1 MSDHST
7 CDCSRRSFLRGTGLT
22 LAGFG
27 LSSLFPGA
35 WIRHALAAG
44 PFSNKRLIFIFLRG
58 GNDGINTVIPDG
70 DPQYSTVNRPTLYIP
85 PASSIDLLNG
95 FARLHPAMA
104 DVMDVFNAGNLA
116 IVHRVGFPNNS
127 RSHFDDQRVWENGDP
142 TEPKMFEG
150 WLYRY
155 VVENAVAQGVQLPAL
170 SVQGTPPVILR
181 GNEKFVNVAN
191 PDSFD
196 YLPAAPKRT
205 KLANAW
211 LNRYT
216 NLTGLEPFRA
226 ALTDTG
232 IKLVDTLDEY
242 RSWDQR
248 NWNPK
253 DPNTGFYL
261 FPVSDATNP
270 PGPTGPRF
278 GTNSYSFFKS
288 LKICAL
294 SLLES
299 DATSPN
305 GTRLAG
311 TELSSFDTHNGQG
324 QVTGNQATLLS
335 WLAYG
340 LRSLRIV
347 LSGAATYDPG
357 LGRVYPAIWQDTVVV
372 TLSEFGRTSK
382 ENGSNGSD
390 HAAAS
395 CLFAAGGA
403 VHGGVYNCDA
413 ATWPAGVIFGD
424 GGRYLLMRTDYRAIF
439 WEILRDHMGADPAKV
454 DTIFPG
460 YSTLGLQE
468 VGLVG

>member
-1 MSDHST
+1 MSDHSA
-7 CDCSRRSFLRGTGLT
+7 CDCSRRSFLRGAGLT

-85 PASSIDLLNG
+85 PASSIDL
-95 FARLHPAMA
+95 
-104 DVMDVFNAGNLA
+104 FNAGNLA

-127 RSHFDDQRVWENGDP
+127 RSHFDDQRVCENADP

-181 GNEKFVNVAN
+181 GDEKFVNVAN

-270 PGPTGPRF
+270 PGLTGPRF

-357 LGRVYPAIWQDTVVV
+357 QERVYP
-372 TLSEFGRTSK
+372 
-382 ENGSNGSD
+382 
-390 HAAAS
+390 
-395 CLFAAGGA
+395 
-403 VHGGVYNCDA
+403 
-413 ATWPAGVIFGD
+413 
-424 GGRYLLMRTDYRAIF
+424 
-439 WEILRDHMGADPAKV
+439 
-454 DTIFPG
+454 
-460 YSTLGLQE
+460 
-468 VGLVG
+468 